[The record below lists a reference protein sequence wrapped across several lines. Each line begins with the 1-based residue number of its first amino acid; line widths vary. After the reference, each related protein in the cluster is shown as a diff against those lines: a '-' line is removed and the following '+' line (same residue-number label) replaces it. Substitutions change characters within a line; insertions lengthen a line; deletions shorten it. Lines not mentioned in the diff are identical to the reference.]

1 MKHVKLFEQ
10 FVTEARDS
18 QIKSWAWDYYNTCE
32 EIGQWERAVE
42 NQTVELDWLESIDS
56 PSQKIQDAIDHKKAS
71 LKRAAKFVKKKTKKK
86 MKLESEFEEIKD
98 TSKDAD
104 KLKDMACAAGM
115 ATSGLPHF
123 QDGLIEV
130 MSNYG
135 APEES
140 IKELEKITKEY
151 QANLDKE
158 LKVGK
163 KLKDEFEKFHASIK

>member
-56 PSQKIQDAIDHKKAS
+56 PSQKIQDATNHKKES
-71 LKRAAKFVKKKTKKK
+71 LTRAAKFVKKKTKKK
-86 MKLESEFEEIKD
+86 IKLESEFESIKD

-115 ATSGLPHF
+115 STSGLPHF
-123 QDGLIEV
+123 QNGLIKV
-130 MSNYG
+130 MSKYE
-135 APEES
+135 APKES

-151 QANLDKE
+151 QANFDKE
-158 LKVGK
+158 LEVGK